1 MYKYVRRAYIG
12 ICTKT
17 YICMYA
23 RPILEK
29 ERKEK
34 KRKETGRE
42 KGNATCKMKT
52 RERKKAILVVD
63 LGSKRKRRERRYRDL
78 CTILIS

>member
-42 KGNATCKMKT
+42 KGNAKMKT
-52 RERKKAILVVD
+52 RERKKAILVVEQKKKK
-63 LGSKRKRRERRYRDL
+63 GKK
-78 CTILIS
+78 IS